1 MGRPSDDS
9 GCAVQVRQR
18 NRTGCGKPVTAQFI
32 ELGHPVRSAMRLL
45 IRSMTE
51 GGVGCARSETAETTR
66 IPSVRPPMQYE

>member
-32 ELGHPVRSAMRLL
+32 ELAHPVRSAMRLL
-45 IRSMTE
+45 RTQLGEKSRNFVLSRFRCSFFWIVSNH
-51 GGVGCARSETAETTR
+51 
-66 IPSVRPPMQYE
+66 